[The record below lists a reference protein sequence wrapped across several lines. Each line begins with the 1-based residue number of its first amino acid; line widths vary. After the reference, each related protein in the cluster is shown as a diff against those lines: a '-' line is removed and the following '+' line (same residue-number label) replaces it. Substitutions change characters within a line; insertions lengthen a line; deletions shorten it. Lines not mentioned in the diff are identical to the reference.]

1 MKKFISDNLWWMMI
15 VAIALGA
22 FALYKTMKKDNGES
36 STSSLTTEKTEKE
49 SN

>member
-22 FALYKTMKKDNGES
+22 FALYKTMKKDEGEN
-36 STSSLTTEKTEKE
+36 TSSLTIEKTEK
-49 SN
+49 SDN

>member
-22 FALYKTMKKDNGES
+22 FAVYKTMKKDDGENNSSRTPENGEKS
-36 STSSLTTEKTEKE
+36 D
-49 SN
+49 N